1 MLFGILIW
9 LVVGGII
16 GWLASVLMRTDDQQ
30 GILLNVI
37 VGVVGSYIGG
47 ALFAPFLRLGPL
59 GGYLTAF
66 AGAVLVLGILNL
78 IRRGKLR

>member
-16 GWLASVLMRTDDQQ
+16 GWLASVLMRTDAQQ
-30 GILLNVI
+30 GILINII

-47 ALFAPFLRLGPL
+47 ALFAPVMRIGAL

-66 AGAVLVLGILNL
+66 AGAVLLLGIVNL

>member
-30 GILLNVI
+30 GILLNII

-47 ALFAPFLRLGPL
+47 ALFAPDRKS
-59 GGYLTAF
+59 
-66 AGAVLVLGILNL
+66 VV
-78 IRRGKLR
+78 